1 MAALPLPRYAP
12 NGSGAGHHAASSAQP
27 DDLECLPAVLE
38 ELYPEASEDVLACC
52 CRQLAEFARHLYRW
66 SGRMNLV
73 AVGDRSALV
82 RKHIIPS
89 LLMRSVVVGVSHRRI
104 VDMGSGAGLP
114 GIPLKIVL
122 PHADFVLVESRRR
135 RASFLREV
143 VRRLA
148 LKRICVKNLR
158 LEQWKDPPTGG
169 VDLVTARAV
178 ADPAVLLELARPIL
192 ATNGH
197 LLASLPTD
205 KSPSDMDPPPAE
217 VRSLGWRDVEV
228 RLGLWKQDS
237 GFVVRQ

>member
-1 MAALPLPRYAP
+1 MAARSLPRCE
-12 NGSGAGHHAASSAQP
+12 NGSEAGYQAATADQL

-38 ELYPEASEDVLACC
+38 ELYSEASDGARARC

-73 AVGDRSALV
+73 AAGDRPALV
-82 RKHIIPS
+82 RKHLIPS
-89 LLMRSVVVGVSHRRI
+89 LLMRSVVVEVPHRRI
-104 VDMGSGAGLP
+104 VDVGSGAGLP

-122 PHADFVLVESRRR
+122 PDTDFVLVESRRR

-143 VRRLA
+143 VRRLD
-148 LKRICVKNLR
+148 LKRICVRNLR
-158 LEQWKDPPTGG
+158 LEQWQDPPKGG

-178 ADPAVLLELARPIL
+178 ADPAVVLDLARPIL

-205 KSPSDMDPPPAE
+205 KRPSDMDPPPAE
-217 VRSLGWRDVEV
+217 VRSVGWRDVEV
-228 RLGLWKQDS
+228 RLGLWRQDS
-237 GFVVRQ
+237 GFAAKQ